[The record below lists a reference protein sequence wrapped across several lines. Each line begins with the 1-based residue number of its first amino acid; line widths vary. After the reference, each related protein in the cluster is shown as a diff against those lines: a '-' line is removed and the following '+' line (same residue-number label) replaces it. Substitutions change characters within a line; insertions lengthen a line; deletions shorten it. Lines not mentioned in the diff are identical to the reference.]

1 MNKLKRVQQ
10 KAVGYIR
17 LIFSA
22 LLFIISS
29 MNLVGTIKNHET
41 FFIIFIMSIPFMV
54 LSVIM
59 LRITN
64 DKAIILACLIAGLY
78 SAFNQN
84 VIGDYSASI
93 FFIFSFHIS
102 RNRKY
107 GLSLI
112 MLSIFSISINAIL
125 NESRIAVVVGLFISY
140 TVIYIIYYYFVLKP
154 IENKHN
160 INYSTRSE
168 EEKAILK
175 LYAKGYSYSDISKTL
190 GMNVTDVTIRRK
202 IKSVKDDSKS
212 KNDVQFGQWLFGNA

>member
-10 KAVGYIR
+10 KAVGYLRI
-17 LIFSA
+17 IFSA
-22 LLFIISS
+22 LLLILASLNLTTNIKGKEDLITILLMSLPFII
-29 MNLVGTIKNHET
+29 L
-41 FFIIFIMSIPFMV
+41 SI
-54 LSVIM
+54 IM
-59 LRITN
+59 LKVSN
-64 DKAIILACLIAGLY
+64 DKAIIIACLIAGLY

-93 FFIFSFHIS
+93 FFLFSFHIS

-125 NESRIAVVVGLFISY
+125 SESRIAVVVGLLISY
-140 TVIYIIYYYFVLKP
+140 TVIYIIYYFFILKP

-160 INYSTRSE
+160 INFSTRSE

-175 LYAKGYSYSDISKTL
+175 LYAKGYSYAEISKTL

-202 IKSVKDDSKS
+202 IKAVKDDSKA
-212 KNDVQFGQWLFGNA
+212 KNDVQFGQWLFGNV